1 MQSEEICKL
10 QDFLKSKFNGA
21 DIKLKQREETNDSV
35 EIVIDGETLG
45 IVFKDDEDGDVCY
58 HFQMTILNEDLD

>member
-1 MQSEEICKL
+1 MQLEEIRRL

-21 DIKLKQREETNDSV
+21 DIKLKPRKETDDSV
-35 EIVIDGETLG
+35 EIVIDSETLG

-58 HFQMTILNEDLD
+58 HFQMTILTEDLN